1 MKISLLML
9 ISILIII
16 SILGYV
22 FMIISKLFSNKNDIN
37 DNINEDIIETF
48 IDYDEEFNDI

>member
-9 ISILIII
+9 ISIF